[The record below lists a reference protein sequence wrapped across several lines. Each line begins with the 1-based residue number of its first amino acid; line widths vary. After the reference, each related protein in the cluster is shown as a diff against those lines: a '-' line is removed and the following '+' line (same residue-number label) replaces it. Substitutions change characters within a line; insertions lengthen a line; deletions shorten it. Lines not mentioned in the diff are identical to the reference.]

1 MKHSKKSAFKP
12 AASYEQRHL
21 TVCMARL
28 EEQRRLLQQV
38 QSALPPEMAAQVVHT
53 LVSGSRL
60 LVYTHSASW
69 ASQIRFYDGVILNK
83 LQASGQQKISKLQV
97 KLLMT
102 DSMSELKRHARL
114 PSMDTVD
121 SVFGTLD
128 THRDDA
134 LSQALARLGRM
145 LKQKLAE
152 QEGDAEPQD
161 GMEHPSTTHYNLPR
175 P

>member
-28 EEQRRLLQQV
+28 EEQRRLLRQV
-38 QSALPPEMAAQVVHT
+38 KSALPPEMAAQIVHT

-60 LVYTHSASW
+60 LIYTHSASW
-69 ASQIRFYDGVILNK
+69 ASQIRFYDEVILNK

-102 DSMSELKRHARL
+102 NSMMDLKRHARL
-114 PSMDTVD
+114 PSAETVD

-128 THRDDA
+128 THREDT
-134 LSQALARLGRM
+134 LGQALARLGRI
-145 LKQKLAE
+145 LKQKLSE
-152 QEGDAEPQD
+152 QEAAAGLQGKA
-161 GMEHPSTTHYNLPR
+161 
-175 P
+175 